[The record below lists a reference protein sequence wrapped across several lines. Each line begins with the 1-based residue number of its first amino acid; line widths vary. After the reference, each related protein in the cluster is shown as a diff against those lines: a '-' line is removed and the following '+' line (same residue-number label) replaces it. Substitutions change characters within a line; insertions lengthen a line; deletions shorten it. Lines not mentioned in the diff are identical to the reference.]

1 MAPNPSPTSYF
12 FRIKKLTDPQ
22 FYRVAYHHLK
32 VRLCGSQIYEKE
44 WKSHDIRI
52 QLKKDG
58 DWNNKESDWLRGYW
72 DSVNHPHRALLID
85 HVLKYSLESALEIGC
100 NCGPNLRVLADRSPG
115 IRLAG
120 IDINKEAIKNGNIW
134 LHNEGYH
141 NAMLFEGQADDLSQF
156 PDNSFDVVFADAVL
170 IYIGPDKIRSV
181 IQEMIRVARKGVV
194 LMEWHD
200 GETNQGSGTFVFGR
214 GLWKRNYRALI
225 GEYASETTIEIEHI
239 SPEIWPDAG
248 WSEYGAVI
256 SIKKE
261 KA

>member
-1 MAPNPSPTSYF
+1 MVSNQIPISLF
-12 FRIKKLTDPQ
+12 FRINKLTDPQ

-32 VRLCGSQIYEKE
+32 VRLWGSRIYEKE
-44 WKSHDIRI
+44 WKCHYIRMK
-52 QLKKDG
+52 LKKNG
-58 DWNNKESDWLRGYW
+58 DWSNKESDWLRGYW
-72 DSVNHPHRALLID
+72 DSINHPHRALLID
-85 HVLKYSLESALEIGC
+85 QVQKYSPESALEIGC

-120 IDINKEAIKNGNIW
+120 VDINSEAVEKGNLW
-134 LHNEGYH
+134 LQDYGYH
-141 NAMLFEGQADDLSQF
+141 NIILFEGQADNLSRF